1 MRDLAYG
8 NLNLSTDTWGPEA
21 DRFDPD
27 RFLKMESH
35 DAASTGQIDFRRR
48 QSALHVVRFIDT
60 QLMRCQ
66 WSTVCSR

>member
-21 DRFDPD
+21 DRFDPG

-35 DAASTGQIDFRRR
+35 DAASTGQIVTFG
-48 QSALHVVRFIDT
+48 AG
-60 QLMRCQ
+60 
-66 WSTVCSR
+66 SRHCM

>member
-35 DAASTGQIDFRRR
+35 GAASTGQIVTFGAGSRHRMWCD
-48 QSALHVVRFIDT
+48 L
-60 QLMRCQ
+60 
-66 WSTVCSR
+66 STPS